1 MMAAPSILLVE
12 DEVIIAMDLR
22 WKLEEAGYRVCR
34 MIATGE
40 DAVRWAGHDRPDLVL
55 MDNRLAGKID
65 GIEAALQIRST
76 SAVPVIFMTG
86 YPQDA
91 VFQERIRPICPSAC
105 LAKPIILEV
114 LLNAVAT
121 ACAKE
126 PG

>member
-1 MMAAPSILLVE
+1 MMSAPSILLVE

-40 DAVRWAGHDRPDLVL
+40 DAIRWAAQDRPDLVL

-65 GIEAALQIRST
+65 GIEAALRIRST

-86 YPQDA
+86 YPQDE
-91 VFQERIRPICPSAC
+91 VFQGRVKPIGPSAC
-105 LAKPIILEV
+105 LLKPIILEE
-114 LLNAVAT
+114 LLAAVAA
-121 ACAKE
+121 ACAQR
-126 PG
+126 PD